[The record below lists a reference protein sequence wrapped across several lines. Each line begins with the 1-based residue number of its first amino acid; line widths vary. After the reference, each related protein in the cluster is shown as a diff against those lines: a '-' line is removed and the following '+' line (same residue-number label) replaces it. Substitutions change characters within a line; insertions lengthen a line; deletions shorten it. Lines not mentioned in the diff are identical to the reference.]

1 MFAIRMNVLQIHT
14 HNKLVV
20 VCWRCAFQ
28 PGLYIY
34 DIERLSALPIF
45 NVVSNA
51 FKCVI
56 KFGIFF
62 HSLVLLLLFF
72 PACLSHA
79 LSLQVEW
86 KKAKRKNFFIFFQ
99 YSAFCILISENVL
112 AHFTQICKCLCIFSS
127 SLALSVLFNIQRMF
141 YWAHFGCNKFG
152 FMIAIFSFFFVFF
165 LHLFSLSEQ
174 FKRSNSWH
182 CQMKCHITLA

>member
-1 MFAIRMNVLQIHT
+1 MWPERERRTSLPSIEKHTAKKLTIYKNSLQLLYLLMRFLCVCVWVCSRLARTFVFMCYCYYSFSNHFMFAIRMNVLQIHT

-86 KKAKRKNFFIFFQ
+86 KKAKRKNFFIFF
-99 YSAFCILISENVL
+99 SVFCIL
-112 AHFTQICKCLCIFSS
+112 HFDIRKCFSPFHTN
-127 SLALSVLFNIQRMF
+127 L
-141 YWAHFGCNKFG
+141 
-152 FMIAIFSFFFVFF
+152 
-165 LHLFSLSEQ
+165 
-174 FKRSNSWH
+174 
-182 CQMKCHITLA
+182 